1 VIRRPSKGFA
11 LLLRLVG
18 AEVEVEEDKG
28 RDATADACTVG
39 HGVVLVVAL
48 VAGEEVAAVVEKA
61 AAAAAPMV
69 VAAEVEAT
77 SCAWACPCPKTTG
90 LLNARWWR

>member
-1 VIRRPSKGFA
+1 MKA
-11 LLLRLVG
+11 
-18 AEVEVEEDKG
+18 EEDKG
-28 RDATADACTVG
+28 RDATEDACMVG
-39 HGVVLVVAL
+39 DGVVLVVAL
-48 VAGEEVAAVVEKA
+48 VAGEEVVAVVEKA

-90 LLNARWWR
+90 LVNARWWR